1 LANEL
6 ELKAVVHDAAA
17 LRHALR
23 HAGATL
29 AFRGMMRD
37 RRLDCGGALV
47 AREEVLR
54 LRTYEP
60 ESGPG
65 RCEIT
70 WKGPTTV
77 TPTGYKQ
84 REEVECG
91 ALDGEAAFTIFRAL
105 GYEVVHAIDRFVEL
119 WHHPDASA
127 RLEWYPRMDLLLEIE
142 GTAEGMERLIAA
154 LGLDRSHCRPDALN
168 EFAARYAARSR
179 QRAVWAEA
187 DLAGTVPGWANA

>member
-17 LRHALR
+17 LRGALR
-23 HAGATL
+23 RAGATL

-54 LRTYEP
+54 LRTYQP
-60 ESGPG
+60 ETGAS

-70 WKGPTTV
+70 WKGPTSV
-77 TPTGYKQ
+77 TATGYKQ

-91 ALDGEAAFTIFRAL
+91 ALDGDAAFKIFQAL
-105 GYEVVHAIDRFVEL
+105 GYEVVHAIDRFVEQ

-142 GTAEGMERLIAA
+142 GAPEGMERLIAA
-154 LGLDRSHCRPDALN
+154 LGLDRTDCRPDALN

-179 QRAVWAEA
+179 QRAIWTEA
-187 DLAGTVPGWANA
+187 DLAGSAPGWVHA